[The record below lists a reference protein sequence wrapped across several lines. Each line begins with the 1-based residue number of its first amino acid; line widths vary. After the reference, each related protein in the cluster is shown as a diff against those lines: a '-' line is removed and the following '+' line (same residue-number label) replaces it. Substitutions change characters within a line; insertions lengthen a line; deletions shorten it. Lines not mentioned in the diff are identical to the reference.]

1 MKLILPNCVFL
12 SIFAQNTVSGF
23 TVARNSRVVS
33 SVRTYRH
40 IPATL
45 LFNAENPSEEEVASM
60 MEKSKLSTE
69 EVEEVGNLVA
79 DDEWLGLGMELS
91 ELVRVA
97 VIEEAKKNTSDFIG
111 KEDYKVGDITKEI
124 DDRVKTEVAKIRG
137 KDEYELGDLT
147 VGLDKIGKD
156 MVCELTGKDD
166 YEAGDLSTELDTR
179 VKASVAEFCGKD
191 EYEVGDLSNEIDKRS
206 RARVLDFIGKENYQF
221 GDITKKA
228 LTGITGKDE
237 YEFGDVSK
245 KLMKD

>member
-1 MKLILPNCVFL
+1 MKLVLTNCVFL
-12 SIFAQNTVSGF
+12 AIFAQNTVSGF
-23 TVARNSRVVS
+23 TVARHASVVS
-33 SVRTYRH
+33 SARTYRP

-45 LFNAENPSEEEVASM
+45 LFNAENPSEEEVESM
-60 MEKSKLSTE
+60 MEKSKLSSE

-91 ELVRVA
+91 ELVRIA

-147 VGLDKIGKD
+147 AGLDKIGKD

-179 VKASVAEFCGKD
+179 VKSSVAEFCGKD

-206 RARVLDFIGKENYQF
+206 RARVLDFIGKE
-221 GDITKKA
+221 D
-228 LTGITGKDE
+228 
-237 YEFGDVSK
+237 YEFGDISREINSRRRDW
-245 KLMKD
+245 MKDFLGAEATKLSIW